1 METQGQEISFATLNP
16 PSGFSESDLSVSTAT
31 QVDADPILYLTHRLA
46 LEAETLKD
54 WTVTLSISREFLS
67 LPAQRLN
74 TQLLAALFACL
85 ALTALIIA
93 LLLRTFLAP
102 LRDLTQSVRKITR
115 ATDFHPLPVASKD
128 EVGSLTESFNT
139 MIRVIQEHETELE
152 QKVDE
157 RTIELQRPSA
167 SSKRLKPR
175 SSKPRNGISRQLVA
189 GIAHE
194 INTPLGVGVTAASSL
209 KEETGQLERLFA
221 EKQLGKAALK
231 TYLER
236 ATTIGDM
243 LETNLNRAAE
253 LIQNFKMVAADRSN
267 AHRRT
272 IQVAEYVNRIVDS
285 LSPKLKK
292 TPHTLELE
300 IPESLEVE
308 TYPGELAQVIT
319 NFVMNAIL
327 HAFDESQQGQMKLHV
342 AEKDTMWSLDFHD
355 DGRGISDENLKKIF
369 EPFFTTKRGHG
380 GTGLGLHIVFNI
392 VKSNLQG
399 DISCESKLGSGTTFH
414 LSFPKKL
421 GEGPKDID
429 VG

>member
-1 METQGQEISFATLNP
+1 M
-16 PSGFSESDLSVSTAT
+16 
-31 QVDADPILYLTHRLA
+31 
-46 LEAETLKD
+46 KD

-74 TQLLAALFACL
+74 TQLLAALVACL

-115 ATDFHPLPVASKD
+115 ATDFHPLPVASQD

-139 MIRVIQEHETELE
+139 MIRVIQEHETDLE

-157 RTIELQRPSA
+157 RTIELQATIGELKETQTSLVQAEKMA
-167 SSKRLKPR
+167 SL
-175 SSKPRNGISRQLVA
+175 GQLVA

-292 TPHTLELE
+292 TSHTLELE

-327 HAFDESQQGQMKLHV
+327 HAFDEAKTGSH
-342 AEKDTMWSLDFHD
+342 E
-355 DGRGISDENLKKIF
+355 
-369 EPFFTTKRGHG
+369 TTCRRKGYN
-380 GTGLGLHIVFNI
+380 V
-392 VKSNLQG
+392 V
-399 DISCESKLGSGTTFH
+399 
-414 LSFPKKL
+414 P
-421 GEGPKDID
+421 
-429 VG
+429 